1 MLQFPFASWVAVES
15 IEEDIVSVLYPLGR
29 VLCDSIT
36 LLKNCLLARS
46 SRRPP
51 GYEDPSVLASETVF
65 SVNEVEALYELF
77 MRISNS
83 VIDDGLIHKEEFQ
96 LALFRNSERK
106 NLFADRV
113 FYLFDRKQ
121 NGVIEFGEFVRSLSV
136 FHPKARVE
144 DKIQFAF
151 KLYDLRQTGYIEREE
166 VKEMLEALLCES
178 TMDLTDDIIETIL
191 DMTFAEAKTKIEGR
205 IDEEEWEKL
214 VMRHPSLMQNMTLPY
229 LKDIITSFPSF
240 SVVNDIDST

>member
-1 MLQFPFASWVAVES
+1 
-15 IEEDIVSVLYPLGR
+15 
-29 VLCDSIT
+29 
-36 LLKNCLLARS
+36 
-46 SRRPP
+46 
-51 GYEDPSVLASETVF
+51 
-65 SVNEVEALYELF
+65 

-96 LALFRNSERK
+96 LALSRNSERK

-113 FYLFDRKQ
+113 FYLFDTKQ

-151 KLYDLRQTGYIEREE
+151 KLYDLRQTGYIERDE